1 VCLDELAS
9 PRFLSQT
16 LEPMEAKQNALQ
28 KLHAQSPRPA
38 EGAALQAAVRAML
51 DTTPASSSAE
61 LTKGTWEHVL
71 RAEIL
76 DFTVRAPNAAR
87 WGVRGLMRCTS

>member
-1 VCLDELAS
+1 
-9 PRFLSQT
+9 
-16 LEPMEAKQNALQ
+16 MEAKQNALQ

-76 DFTVRAPNAAR
+76 DFTVCALNASR
-87 WGVRGLMRCTS
+87 WGVCGLMRCTS